1 VRSPSKRREHLPE
14 LLAQAS
20 PGELAALADLARYHR
35 VAGLVYRSLQE
46 AGCQG
51 GPVVT
56 LRAGYHNAA
65 ASHLVVSS
73 ELGTVAQLLGDLPY
87 PWLVV
92 KGPALAELAYGDVG
106 LRQYGDLDLLTSTAG
121 FGPALEAIEHAGGK
135 LLEANW
141 PLMRRMRRGEV
152 MLRLPHGGLGDLHW
166 DLVCDSSQRA
176 RFAVQ
181 TDELL
186 ERGVPAQLSG
196 VDVRILEP
204 SDQVLHLCLHGAM
217 SGGHHL
223 VWLKD
228 IERAVASSPP
238 DWDELVGRARRYRLG
253 LVCALMLLRARD
265 VTGAEV
271 PPAVIEALAPGRLLP
286 GWWAYGQKRTG
297 DARWARTRRTGRTFM
312 AATAAGT
319 GATLV
324 AYAGRLAREL
334 SWNGERRHLA
344 EGHAALFEVRDGGED
359 RRRYL
364 EAITPGE

>member
-1 VRSPSKRREHLPE
+1 M
-14 LLAQAS
+14 AS
-20 PGELAALADLARYHR
+20 
-35 VAGLVYRSLQE
+35 
-46 AGCQG
+46 
-51 GPVVT
+51 
-56 LRAGYHNAA
+56 LRTGYHAAA
-65 ASHLVVSS
+65 ASHLSVSA
-73 ELGTVAQLLGDLPY
+73 ELGTVAQLMGDLPY
-87 PWLVV
+87 PWLVL
-92 KGPALAELAYGDVG
+92 KGPVLAELAYGDVG

-121 FGPALEAIEHAGGK
+121 FGHALEAIEHAGGK

-141 PLMRRMRRGEV
+141 PLMLRMRRGEV

-176 RFAVQ
+176 HFAVQ

-186 ERGVPAQLSG
+186 ERAVTVRLSG
-196 VDVRILEP
+196 VDVRALEP
-204 SDQVLHLCLHGAM
+204 TDQVLHLCLHGAM

-253 LVCALMLLRARD
+253 LVCALMLQRARD

-271 PPAVIEALAPGRLLP
+271 PSAIIEVLAPGRLLP
-286 GWWAYGQKRTG
+286 AWWAFGQRRAG
-297 DARWARTRRTGRTFM
+297 DACWARTGRTGRTFM

-324 AYAGRLAREL
+324 ACAGRLAREL

-344 EGHAALFEVRDGGED
+344 QGRAALFEVRDGSEE

-364 EAITPGE
+364 EAIAPGP